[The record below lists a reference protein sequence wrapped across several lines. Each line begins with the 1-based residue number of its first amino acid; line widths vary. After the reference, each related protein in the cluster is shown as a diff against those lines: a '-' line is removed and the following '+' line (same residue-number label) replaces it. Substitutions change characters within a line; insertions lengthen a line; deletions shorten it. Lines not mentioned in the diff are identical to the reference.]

1 MEAGEL
7 SVAPHAQGTKNALV
21 GKVVESLDYGHTKY
35 AVIDAYG
42 QRLTAAYNGE
52 VGDTVD
58 VAVPVE
64 AVTIKDKSIDII
76 IV

>member
-1 MEAGEL
+1 ML
-7 SVAPHAQGTKNALV
+7 TGTV
-21 GKVVESLDYGHTKY
+21 TQILDYNREKY

-42 QRLTAAYNGE
+42 QKITALYNGNL
-52 VGDTVD
+52 GDVVD

>member
-1 MEAGEL
+1 MT
-7 SVAPHAQGTKNALV
+7 VAPHNDNAENVLCGRV
-21 GKVVESLDYGHTKY
+21 LEVLDYGHAKY

-42 QRLTAAYNGE
+42 QKLIAAYNGN
-52 VGDTVD
+52 VGETVD
-58 VAVPVE
+58 VTVPVE